1 MQLSGV
7 VNHQTT
13 SMSVTRDPEKAQD
26 LLQVSSGA
34 SCSAKVVAGAASL
47 ALLVSRG
54 DVPCTKVAMKRMAGE
69 LSKVT
74 AAIDIVH
81 KKVVS
86 GAGQLGGTGAS
97 YA

>member
-1 MQLSGV
+1 
-7 VNHQTT
+7 
-13 SMSVTRDPEKAQD
+13 
-26 LLQVSSGA
+26 
-34 SCSAKVVAGAASL
+34 
-47 ALLVSRG
+47 
-54 DVPCTKVAMKRMAGE
+54 MKRMAGE